1 MFCLVCYPAIPLF
14 RRRPL
19 LLRGAC
25 YRHDR
30 FLAAWV
36 DLCSDADAMLFV
48 VILTAVVRTACGLEP
63 ICKALA
69 RSFVALVVKLLM
81 RGKVFKYNVVAVGGS
96 ALVVVLA
103 SNGPRQHHLPLVSH
117 PLYRVVTNVL
127 HLVCNKVGFADKA

>member
-1 MFCLVCYPAIPLF
+1 MFCLVCYPTIPLF
-14 RRRPL
+14 RRKLL

-25 YRHDR
+25 YRQGR

-48 VILTAVVRTACGLEP
+48 ISLKAVVRTTWGLDL
-63 ICKALA
+63 ICNALTLY
-69 RSFVALVVKLLM
+69 FVALVVKLLM

-103 SNGPRQHHLPLVSH
+103 SNGPCQHHLPPVSH
-117 PLYRVVTNVL
+117 PFYRLVANVL
-127 HLVCNKVGFADKA
+127 HLVCNKVGFADKV